1 MEMTD
6 KQFFEYIHTMYIHS
20 ILHRVRYIQKKFDRA
35 DEITPLDVDAAVDK
49 ALRKQNKE
57 DGFAELDALEKELT
71 RIACFLGE

>member
-1 MEMTD
+1 M
-6 KQFFEYIHTMYIHS
+6 S
-20 ILHRVRYIQKKFDRA
+20 INTRYTRWGLNEPHLYVNTGLTEPKKFNCA

-49 ALRKQNKE
+49 ALRKQNKK